1 MLVPLEV
8 FSGIVSTPQAPI
20 LTGLM
25 PHSTNYRIAE
35 SSFQLGSGSIGS
47 GTCHVTDN
55 CDILVTCDSNGLF

>member
-35 SSFQLGSGSIGS
+35 LSFQLGDGSIGS
-47 GTCHVTDN
+47 GTCDVTDK
-55 CDILVTCDSNGLF
+55 CDM